1 MERAEWK
8 DGTGEWLVQIRDL
21 VSGSITGATCDVLIN
36 AAGVLNQ
43 WRWPDIPGLHDFKG
57 ELMHS
62 ANWNEETDLKNK
74 RVGLIGNGYV
84 LITEQSYQRGMLR
97 KRLRSSGQQILESI
111 QPSVAHLD
119 HFIRQG
125 TWIFGPFG
133 PEPPRAYTQKELRG
147 FAETPGVL
155 LELRKKNE
163 SRINS
168 AFGAFLSDSKAQ
180 NEMRAHIE
188 HEMKAKLQSPELEG
202 IIIPRTGVGCRRP
215 TPGINYLENLTADNV
230 SIVYGEIAKV
240 TPNGCISNSGKEHPL
255 DVLICATGFDTSY
268 IPRFQIIGQGG
279 VRLAEEWATQP
290 RAYLAIAAPKF
301 PNYLIF
307 YGPNNPFASGPFLST
322 IECQADYMLKLIDR
336 YQTENM
342 HSFAPKPEAVADFMS
357 HAAKI
362 LARTV
367 WSEDCRSWYKRSPK
381 QRGSSSEDRPL
392 PSLSAAESLTIWPG
406 SGLHYMEAMAD
417 VRADDWD
424 ITYRGNRFEWLGNGF
439 SRTET
444 DGASDLAW
452 YVRER
457 DDGPYLSTDKRRSLQ
472 TRKKPKC

>member
-1 MERAEWK
+1 M
-8 DGTGEWLVQIRDL
+8 LIR
-21 VSGSITGATCDVLIN
+21 
-36 AAGVLNQ
+36 
-43 WRWPDIPGLHDFKG
+43 
-57 ELMHS
+57 
-62 ANWNEETDLKNK
+62 
-74 RVGLIGNGYV
+74 
-84 LITEQSYQRGMLR
+84 
-97 KRLRSSGQQILESI
+97 RLRSSGQQILESI
-111 QPSVAHLD
+111 QSSVAHLD

-133 PEPPRAYTQKELRG
+133 PELPRAYTQTELRE
-147 FAETPGVL
+147 FAETPGLL

-168 AFGAFLSDSKAQ
+168 AFKAFLSDTKEQA
-180 NEMRAHIE
+180 EMRAHIE
-188 HEMKAKLQSPELEG
+188 YEMKAKLQSLELEDM
-202 IIIPRTGVGCRRP
+202 IIPRTGVGCRRP
-215 TPGINYLENLTADNV
+215 TPGINYLEKLTAGNV
-230 SIVYGEIAKV
+230 SVLCGEITKV
-240 TPNGCISNSGKEHPL
+240 TPKGCISSSGKEHPL

-268 IPRFQIIGQGG
+268 IPRFQLIGQDGAT
-279 VRLAEEWATQP
+279 LMKEWATQP
-290 RAYLAIAAPKF
+290 RAYLAIAAAKF

-336 YQTENM
+336 YQTENIR
-342 HSFAPKPEAVADFMS
+342 SFVPKAEAVADFMS
-357 HAAKI
+357 HAVKI

-367 WSEDCRSWYKRSPK
+367 WAEDCRSWYQRVQKP
-381 QRGSSSEDRPL
+381 RGSSNEEKM

-406 SGLHYMEAMAD
+406 SGLHYIEAMAE

-444 DGASDLAW
+444 DGESDLAW

-457 DDGPYLSTDKRRSLQ
+457 DDGPYMSREKRRRLQ
-472 TRKKPKC
+472 TRRSSPVESADGKMLKGDISTD

>member
-1 MERAEWK
+1 
-8 DGTGEWLVQIRDL
+8 
-21 VSGSITGATCDVLIN
+21 
-36 AAGVLNQ
+36 
-43 WRWPDIPGLHDFKG
+43 
-57 ELMHS
+57 
-62 ANWNEETDLKNK
+62 
-74 RVGLIGNGYV
+74 
-84 LITEQSYQRGMLR
+84 MLR
-97 KRLRSSGQQILESI
+97 RRLRSSGQQILESI
-111 QPSVAHLD
+111 QTSVAHLY

-133 PEPPRAYTQKELRG
+133 PESPRAYTQKELKE

-155 LELRKKNE
+155 LELRKRNE

-168 AFGAFLSDSKAQ
+168 AFEAFLSDSKAQ
-180 NEMRAHIE
+180 AAMRAHIE
-188 HEMKAKLQSPELEG
+188 HEMKAKLQNPELEG

-215 TPGINYLENLTADNV
+215 TPGISYLENLAADNV
-230 SIVYGEIAKV
+230 SVVCGEIVKV
-240 TPNGCISNSGKEHPL
+240 TSNGCIGSSGKEYPL
-255 DVLICATGFDTSY
+255 DILICATGFDTSY
-268 IPRFQIIGQGG
+268 IPRFQLIGQGG
-279 VRLAEEWATQP
+279 VKLAEEWATQP
-290 RAYLAIAAPKF
+290 RAYLAIAVPKF

-336 YQTENM
+336 YQTENIR
-342 HSFAPKPEAVADFMS
+342 SFAPKPEAVADFMS

-367 WSEDCRSWYKRSPK
+367 WAEDCRSWYKDTQK
-381 QRGSSSEDRPL
+381 QRGPRTGGPHSW
-392 PSLSAAESLTIWPG
+392 LSAVESLKIWPG
-406 SGLHYMEAMAD
+406 SGLHYIEAMAD

-444 DGASDLAW
+444 DGESDLAW

-457 DDGPYLSTDKRRSLQ
+457 DDGPYLSRDKRRRLQ
-472 TRKKPKC
+472 TRKNSTIKSADAELLNGDRSTH

>member
-1 MERAEWK
+1 M
-8 DGTGEWLVQIRDL
+8 
-21 VSGSITGATCDVLIN
+21 
-36 AAGVLNQ
+36 
-43 WRWPDIPGLHDFKG
+43 
-57 ELMHS
+57 
-62 ANWNEETDLKNK
+62 
-74 RVGLIGNGYV
+74 
-84 LITEQSYQRGMLR
+84 
-97 KRLRSSGQQILESI
+97 ESI
-111 QPSVAHLD
+111 QGSVAHLD

-133 PEPPRAYTQKELRG
+133 PEPPRAYTQIELKE

-168 AFGAFLSDSKAQ
+168 AFEAFLSDSKAQ
-180 NEMRAHIE
+180 ASMRGHIE
-188 HEMKAKLQSPELEG
+188 HEMRAKLQNLELEG
-202 IIIPRTGVGCRRP
+202 IIIPQTGVGCRRP
-215 TPGINYLENLTADNV
+215 TPGINYLESLAADNV
-230 SIVYGEIAKV
+230 SVVYGEIAKV
-240 TPNGCISNSGKEHPL
+240 TSNGCISSSGKEYPL

-268 IPRFQIIGQGG
+268 IPRFQLIGQGG
-279 VRLAEEWATQP
+279 VKLADEWATQP
-290 RAYLAIAAPKF
+290 RAYLAIAVPKF

-342 HSFAPKPEAVADFMS
+342 HSFAPKSEAVADFMS

-367 WSEDCRSWYKRSPK
+367 WAEDCRSWYKASQKQRSPGT
-381 QRGSSSEDRPL
+381 RGPPS
-392 PSLSAAESLTIWPG
+392 SLSAVNSLTIWPG
-406 SGLHYMEAMAD
+406 SGLHYIEAMAD

-439 SRTET
+439 SQTET
-444 DGASDLAW
+444 DGESDLAW

-457 DDGPYLSTDKRRSLQ
+457 DDGPYLSKDKRRRLQ
-472 TRKKPKC
+472 TRKISTIKSTDEELSNRDRSSY